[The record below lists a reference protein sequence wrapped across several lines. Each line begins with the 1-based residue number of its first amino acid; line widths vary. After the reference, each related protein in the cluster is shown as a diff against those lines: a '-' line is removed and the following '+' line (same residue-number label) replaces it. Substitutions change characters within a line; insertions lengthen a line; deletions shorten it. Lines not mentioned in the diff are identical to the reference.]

1 MENSPD
7 NVQRINLGEV
17 LDISTVSELKSK
29 LVAVLENRGS
39 VVLEANEIE
48 KADTSAL
55 QVLMAF
61 VQDARVQKQNVK
73 WYQPSQALI
82 RSAGFIG
89 LRELLGFVE

>member
-29 LVAVLENRGS
+29 LVAVLENQGS

-82 RSAGFIG
+82 RSADFIG